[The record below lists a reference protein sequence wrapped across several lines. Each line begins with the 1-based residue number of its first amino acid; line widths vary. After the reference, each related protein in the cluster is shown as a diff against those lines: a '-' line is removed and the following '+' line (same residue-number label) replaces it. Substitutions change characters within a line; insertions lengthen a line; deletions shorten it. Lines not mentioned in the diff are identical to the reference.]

1 MLRVKNKVTKLQEK
15 YKFLIS
21 VDSGVYVSYD
31 GLSMHTA
38 PFTCL
43 TGCYIPTNCSLSVNE
58 ELAAQARKSTQSGY
72 FTVHLN
78 IRVKRVYVLIMWTNG
93 GYLLQYLQGM
103 AIAVC
108 TGVTSRLICV

>member
-1 MLRVKNKVTKLQEK
+1 M
-15 YKFLIS
+15 Y
-21 VDSGVYVSYD
+21 VDYNGQCTNAAP
-31 GLSMHTA
+31 LS
-38 PFTCL
+38 CVL
-43 TGCYIPTNCSLSVNE
+43 GCYISTNCSLSVNE

-72 FTVHLN
+72 FTVYVNL
-78 IRVKRVYVLIMWTNG
+78 RVKRVYVLIMWTIG

>member
-1 MLRVKNKVTKLQEK
+1 MGTLTVRANTTTLHHIQCHPPGHLQTKVCGVCLFVGVRDKNKVTKLQEK

-43 TGCYIPTNCSLSVNE
+43 TGCYIPTNCSLSVNQ
-58 ELAAQARKSTQSGY
+58 ELAGQAPGFVCLGASTRKVQE
-72 FTVHLN
+72 
-78 IRVKRVYVLIMWTNG
+78 W
-93 GYLLQYLQGM
+93 
-103 AIAVC
+103 
-108 TGVTSRLICV
+108 